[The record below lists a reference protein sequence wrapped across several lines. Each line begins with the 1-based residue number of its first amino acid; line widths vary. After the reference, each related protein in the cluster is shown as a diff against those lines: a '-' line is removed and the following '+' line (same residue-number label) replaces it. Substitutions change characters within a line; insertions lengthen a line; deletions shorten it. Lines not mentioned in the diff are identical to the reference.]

1 MEHGNQYQ
9 IKLMYEHN
17 LQRTACNMTYGPF
30 GGVKGKLFVAYSLLL
45 FNCEQVRFNL
55 DFERQHDA
63 AA

>member
-1 MEHGNQYQ
+1 
-9 IKLMYEHN
+9 
-17 LQRTACNMTYGPF
+17 MTYGPF